1 MGETATAVEQERVI
15 AALPEEFRELARHVL
30 LGKFNERG
38 RPVGF
43 HHAPGGRCPPGRC
56 IDEVLERFSDG
67 SYRARV
73 SFWHPER
80 GWVRKADPHT
90 MFPDDWSPERVIHI
104 GMEAYHRRTEGWVRY
119 WRCTA
124 TRPRVAGYRDKVQ
137 GVTTFFP
144 IGRE

>member
-1 MGETATAVEQERVI
+1 MGESATAVEQERVI

-30 LGKFNERG
+30 RG

-43 HHAPGGRCPPGRC
+43 HHAPGGR
-56 IDEVLERFSDG
+56 

-90 MFPDDWSPERVIHI
+90 MFPDDWSPERVIHM

-124 TRPRVAGYRDKVQ
+124 TRPRVAGYWDKVQ